1 MKQNRVFSS
10 PASPG
15 QKRFSAPKIDDL
27 GSDSLRPVFSFEYI
41 TDKTWGA
48 MQKDEKSALAE
59 KLFRIS
65 KFSCRDLRENGRNSG
80 SEYLKINEI
89 KCPSPD
95 RFKAETGAVVF
106 HMSGNVALVCFKT
119 KNIHYI
125 IEIDRNF
132 KAYNHG

>member
-1 MKQNRVFSS
+1 
-10 PASPG
+10 
-15 QKRFSAPKIDDL
+15 
-27 GSDSLRPVFSFEYI
+27 
-41 TDKTWGA
+41 
-48 MQKDEKSALAE
+48 MQKGEKSALAE

-89 KCPSPD
+89 KCSIPE
-95 RFKAETGAVVF
+95 RFKTETGAVVF
-106 HMSGNVALVCFKT
+106 HMSGNVAIVCFKM